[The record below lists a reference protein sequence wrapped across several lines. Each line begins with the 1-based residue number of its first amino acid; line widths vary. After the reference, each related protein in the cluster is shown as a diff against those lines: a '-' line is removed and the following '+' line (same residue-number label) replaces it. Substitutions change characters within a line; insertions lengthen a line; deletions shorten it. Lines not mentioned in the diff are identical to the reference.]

1 MLLSRTNGDLF
12 PRSYGLHGLVLRH
25 RDIITLDTDFLFIS
39 CRSGHV
45 ARMGEIKNAQ
55 ETLYSFLIGPMHD
68 TCPAH
73 LTLFDLVIKLIFDE
87 AEKTTRNTLA

>member
-73 LTLFDLVIKLIFDE
+73 LTLLHLITLITFGEPYKLQSS
-87 AEKTTRNTLA
+87 